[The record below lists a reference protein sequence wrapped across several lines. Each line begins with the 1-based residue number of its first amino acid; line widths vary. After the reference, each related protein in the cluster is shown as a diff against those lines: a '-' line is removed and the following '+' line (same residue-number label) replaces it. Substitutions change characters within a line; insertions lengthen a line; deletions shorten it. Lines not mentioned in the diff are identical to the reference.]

1 MYGHIKHDPK
11 LSQQQS
17 PDTTTMLANNSHDQS
32 CFVRWFRDSTPYIQ
46 AHRGRTFVVSFGGE
60 ALADGLFANL
70 VHDFALLN
78 CLGIKLV
85 LVHGAR
91 PQVEQRL
98 QARGCQLRYVNGL
111 RVTDAAAL
119 ECVKEAVGTVR
130 VEIEALLSMGL
141 ANSPMAGA
149 RIRVASGNFVVA
161 KPLGV
166 RDGVDFGHTGE
177 VRRVDA
183 EGIRAQLDQGDVVLL
198 SPIGYSPTGE
208 VFNLGAEEVATSV
221 ANALNADKLLLLTE
235 QDCVN
240 HVGGGTI
247 RQLTTDEAQTLL
259 EGQNSLPDDSI
270 RHLKAAINACRRGVQ
285 RTHLINRRID
295 GASLLELFTRDG
307 LGTLVSLTPFEKMRP
322 AEIKDVGGILE
333 LITPL
338 EKKGILVKRTRE
350 HIEMEVFAFTV
361 IDRDSMIVGCAA
373 LHTYPDEKAGE
384 LACLA
389 LHEEYRG
396 DDRGERLLE
405 FIEKKA
411 RGMGVEKLFVLT
423 THATHWFREHG
434 FEPTEVAN
442 LPLARREQY
451 NPRRNSKI
459 LVKDLTEL

>member
-1 MYGHIKHDPK
+1 MNKPSD
-11 LSQQQS
+11 S
-17 PDTTTMLANNSHDQS
+17 S
-32 CFVRWFRDSTPYIQ
+32 CFVRWFRDSTPYIH

-60 ALADGLFANL
+60 ALTDGLFANL

-78 CLGIKLV
+78 SLGIRLV

-98 QARGCQLRYVNGL
+98 TLRGCQMRYVNGL

-149 RIRVASGNFVVA
+149 RIRVASGNFVIA
-161 KPLGV
+161 RPLGV

-183 EGIRAQLDQGDVVLL
+183 EGIRSQLNQGDVVLV

-221 ANALNADKLLLLTE
+221 AVALRADKLLLLTE
-235 QDCVN
+235 QDCIN
-240 HVGGGTI
+240 LTDNSPI
-247 RQLTTDEAQTLL
+247 RQITTDEADILL
-259 EGQNSLPDDSI
+259 EAQQLFPSDASL
-270 RHLKAAINACRRGVQ
+270 HFKAAINACRRGVQ
-285 RTHLINRRID
+285 RAHLINRRID

-307 LGTLVSLTPFEKMRP
+307 LGTLVSLTPFETMRQ

-333 LITPL
+333 LIKPF
-338 EKKGILVKRTRE
+338 ENQGILVKRTRE
-350 HIEMEVFAFTV
+350 SLEMQISMYSVIE
-361 IDRDSMIVGCAA
+361 RDGMILGCAA
-373 LHTYPDEKAGE
+373 LHPFPEESAGE

-389 LHEEYRG
+389 LHEDYQGEN
-396 DDRGERLLE
+396 RGERLLE
-405 FIEKKA
+405 FMETKA
-411 RGMGVEKLFVLT
+411 RGMGINKLFVLT
-423 THATHWFREHG
+423 TQTTHWFREHG
-434 FEPTEVAN
+434 FNFADIAS
-442 LPLARREQY
+442 LPSSRQVQY
-451 NPRRNSKI
+451 NPQRNSKI
-459 LVKDLTEL
+459 LVKGLATA

>member
-1 MYGHIKHDPK
+1 MENN
-11 LSQQQS
+11 LSS
-17 PDTTTMLANNSHDQS
+17 DHS
-32 CFVRWFRDSTPYIQ
+32 CFVSWFRDSTPYIH

-78 CLGIKLV
+78 SLGIRLV

-98 QARGCQLRYVNGL
+98 NLRACQMRYFNGL

-221 ANALNADKLLLLTE
+221 AVALRAEKLVLLIE
-235 QDCVN
+235 QDCAN
-240 HVGGGTI
+240 LTDGSPI
-247 RQLTTDEAQTLL
+247 RQITTDEAENLL
-259 EGQNSLPDDSI
+259 DRNGLLAEESI
-270 RHLKAAINACRRGVQ
+270 SHLKSAVNACRRGVL

-295 GASLLELFTRDG
+295 GAALLELFTRDG
-307 LGTLVSLTPFEKMRP
+307 LGTLVSLSPFETMRQ
-322 AEIKDVGGILE
+322 ADIKDVGGILE
-333 LITPL
+333 LIVPL
-338 EKKGILVKRTRE
+338 ENQGILVKRSRE
-350 HIEMEVFAFTV
+350 HLETEISTYSVIE
-361 IDRDSMIVGCAA
+361 RDGMILGCAA
-373 LHTYPDEKAGE
+373 LHHYPQESAGE

-389 LHEEYRG
+389 LREEYRG
-396 DDRGERLLE
+396 DNRGERLLE
-405 FIEKKA
+405 YLEAKA
-411 RGMGVEKLFVLT
+411 HGLGIKKLFVLT
-423 THATHWFREHG
+423 TQTTHWFREHG
-434 FEPTEVAN
+434 FEFAGVASLPPTRQ
-442 LPLARREQY
+442 ARY
-451 NPRRNSKI
+451 NPQRNSKI
-459 LVKDLTEL
+459 LVKDLGNS